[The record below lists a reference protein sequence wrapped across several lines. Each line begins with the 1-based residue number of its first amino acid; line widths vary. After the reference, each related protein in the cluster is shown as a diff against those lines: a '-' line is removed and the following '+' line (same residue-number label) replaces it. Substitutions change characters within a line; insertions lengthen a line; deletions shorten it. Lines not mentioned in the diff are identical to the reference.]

1 MDGAGVSSPEAH
13 PAPAPTAGV
22 LRSTAVRAPTS
33 PAWVRS
39 VGPLV
44 LADLRHRYAGSVLG
58 GLWAAVGP
66 LVEVAAYALV
76 FGLVIRPR
84 TTQDGLTYALFIAS
98 GILPWSALREGL
110 ESSAATLPDN
120 RWIRRSLVPMELLV
134 ARQVL
139 VASVRGACGLLLVV
153 VAAFAMGQAA
163 GALALAWPIA
173 GILLQTAAV
182 FGLGLIVAPL
192 ATLYPDLRPAL
203 ATGLTALTFAS
214 PIVYPE
220 SLMSGAVR
228 AALEWNPFTHF
239 LRLYRFPLGTASAS
253 GPLDLAVAA
262 ATTAALLGA
271 GWAVRSRLWWAA
283 RDRL

>member
-1 MDGAGVSSPEAH
+1 M
-13 PAPAPTAGV
+13 
-22 LRSTAVRAPTS
+22 RAPLS
-33 PAWVRS
+33 PAWARS

-58 GLWAAVGP
+58 GLWSALGP
-66 LVEVAAYALV
+66 LVEVAAYAVV
-76 FGLVIRPR
+76 FGLVMRPR

-98 GILPWSALREGL
+98 GILPWSSLREGL
-110 ESSAATLPDN
+110 ESSASTLPDN
-120 RWIRRSLVPMELLV
+120 RWIRRSRVPMELLV

-139 VASVRGACGLLLVV
+139 VSAVRGACGLLLVLA
-153 VAAFAMGQAA
+153 AAFAAGEAA
-163 GALALAWPIA
+163 GATGLFWPLAGLI
-173 GILLQTAAV
+173 LQTAAV

-220 SLMSGAVR
+220 SLLSGTVR
-228 AALEWNPFTHF
+228 TALEWNPFTHF
-239 LRLYRFPLGTASAS
+239 LRLYRFPLAAPS
-253 GPLDLAVAA
+253 GGPVAELAMAA
-262 ATTAALLGA
+262 ATTMGLL
-271 GWAVRSRLWWAA
+271 AVGLAMRDRLWWAA

>member
-1 MDGAGVSSPEAH
+1 M
-13 PAPAPTAGV
+13 
-22 LRSTAVRAPTS
+22 S
-33 PAWVRS
+33 PAWTRS

-58 GLWAAVGP
+58 GFWAAVGP

-84 TTQDGLTYALFIAS
+84 TAQDGLTYALFIAS

-139 VASVRGACGLLLVV
+139 VASVRGACGLLLVLLAA
-153 VAAFAMGQAA
+153 VAAGQAA
-163 GALALAWPIA
+163 GAVGLLWPVA
-173 GILLQTAAV
+173 GLVLQTAAV

-220 SLMSGAVR
+220 SLLSGPVR

-239 LRLYRFPLGTASAS
+239 LRLYRLPLGSATGATAA
-253 GPLDLAVAA
+253 DLTIAV
-262 ATTAALLGA
+262 ATTAGLLIL
-271 GWAVRSRLWWAA
+271 GWAMRSRLWWAA

>member
-1 MDGAGVSSPEAH
+1 M
-13 PAPAPTAGV
+13 
-22 LRSTAVRAPTS
+22 RAPTS
-33 PAWVRS
+33 PAWARS

-58 GLWAAVGP
+58 GLWSALGP

-76 FGLVIRPR
+76 FGLVIRPQ
-84 TTQDGLTYALFIAS
+84 TAQDGLTYSLFIAS

-120 RWIRRSLVPMELLV
+120 RWIRRSRVPMELLV

-139 VASVRGACGLLLVV
+139 VSAVRGACGLLLVLA
-153 VAAFAMGQAA
+153 AAFAA
-163 GALALAWPIA
+163 GYGTGVLGVLWPMV
-173 GILLQTAAV
+173 GLLLQTAAV
-182 FGLGLIVAPL
+182 FGLGLVLAPL
-192 ATLYPDLRPAL
+192 STLYPDLRPAL

-220 SLMSGAVR
+220 SLLSGPVR

-239 LRLYRFPLGTASAS
+239 LRLYRFPLTSDPGGGAS
-253 GPLDLAVAA
+253 DLAVAV
-262 ATTAALLGA
+262 ATTVALLA
-271 GWAVRSRLWWAA
+271 VGWGMRGRRWWAA

>member
-1 MDGAGVSSPEAH
+1 M
-13 PAPAPTAGV
+13 
-22 LRSTAVRAPTS
+22 RAPLS
-33 PAWVRS
+33 PAWARS

-76 FGLVIRPR
+76 FGLLIGPR
-84 TTQDGLTYALFIAS
+84 ASQDGLTYALFIAS
-98 GILPWSALREGL
+98 GILPWSSLREGL
-110 ESSAATLPDN
+110 ESSASTLPDN
-120 RWIRRSLVPMELLV
+120 RWIRRSRVPMELLV

-139 VASVRGACGLLLVV
+139 VSAVRGGSGLVLVLA
-153 VAAFAMGQAA
+153 VALAA
-163 GALALAWPIA
+163 GHAAGVTGVAWPFI
-173 GILLQTAAV
+173 GLVLQTAAV
-182 FGLGLIVAPL
+182 FGLALIVAPL
-192 ATLYPDLRPAL
+192 ATLHPDLRPAL

-220 SLMSGAVR
+220 SLVTGPLR

-239 LRLYRFPLGTASAS
+239 LRLYRFPLHAPAGGGAAE
-253 GPLDLAVAA
+253 AMVAA
-262 ATTAALLGA
+262 ATTAALLLV
-271 GWAVRSRLWWAA
+271 GWAMSQRLWWAA

>member
-1 MDGAGVSSPEAH
+1 VRA
-13 PAPAPTAGV
+13 APT
-22 LRSTAVRAPTS
+22 
-33 PAWVRS
+33 PAWARS

-58 GLWAAVGP
+58 GLWSALGP

-84 TTQDGLTYALFIAS
+84 TAQDGMTYALFIAS

-139 VASVRGACGLLLVV
+139 VSAVRGACGLVLVLL
-153 VAAFAMGQAA
+153 AAFALGQVA
-163 GALALAWPIA
+163 GAA
-173 GILLQTAAV
+173 GILGPILGLALQTAAV
-182 FGLGLIVAPL
+182 FGLGLIVAPV
-192 ATLYPDLRPAL
+192 ATLYPDVRPAL

-220 SLMSGAVR
+220 SLLSEPIR
-228 AALEWNPFTHF
+228 AAVAWNPFTHF
-239 LRLYRFPLGTASAS
+239 LRLYRLPLGDAA
-253 GPLDLAVAA
+253 GAAAPDLAVAV
-262 ATTAALLGA
+262 ATTVGLLA
-271 GWAVRSRLWWAA
+271 VGWAMKGRLWWAA

>member
-1 MDGAGVSSPEAH
+1 M
-13 PAPAPTAGV
+13 
-22 LRSTAVRAPTS
+22 RAPTS
-33 PAWVRS
+33 PAWARS

-44 LADLRHRYAGSVLG
+44 LADLRHRYAGSALG

-110 ESSAATLPDN
+110 ESSAASLPDN

-139 VASVRGACGLLLVV
+139 VASVRGASGLLLVV
-153 VAAFAMGQAA
+153 LAAFAAGQAA
-163 GALALAWPIA
+163 GALGILWPIA
-173 GILLQTAAV
+173 GLILQTAAV

-220 SLMSGAVR
+220 SLLTGPIRAV
-228 AALEWNPFTHF
+228 LEWNPFTHF
-239 LRLYRFPLGTASAS
+239 LRLYRFPLGSTP
-253 GPLDLAVAA
+253 GPGAIDLAVAVG
-262 ATTAALLGA
+262 TTIGLLA
-271 GWAVRSRLWWAA
+271 VGWAVRGRLWWAA